1 MSIKYYIYG
10 QIVNRTYSLTQHRFM
25 INKVSNSISVFSQIR
40 DGCVIAI
47 SGFNLATT
55 PEYLILELYKRY
67 VKFGHPKNIFIVSDA
82 LPATPR
88 RGLDS
93 IAERIYKDPNQV
105 FLKGILMPFLGFS
118 PWLQKLVT
126 EDRIEFYGWPIGIT
140 AYWFREV
147 ASGRPGLITKIGI
160 ETFLDPRK
168 EGGALNPIGIKKMSC
183 KISVINIDDQ
193 EYLLYQAPKP
203 DYAFIRATTAD
214 ENGNLSMEDEGIR
227 GTVLGIAQA
236 TKARPNQGS
245 VYAQVR
251 WLTKSFTI
259 NPRDVDIPGPL
270 VDHVII
276 SPQKYHWQSGS
287 IKYDPR
293 ISYRTVPP
301 ITQKLVDDVT
311 PKPIA
316 QYEKVI
322 ARRVIME
329 LISLFKDKGSPV
341 LVNLGIGIP
350 ALVSLVA
357 AEENLSDFIVTVLES
372 GPWGGIALSGNN
384 FGQAISP
391 FALSTIPDMFS
402 NFEGGIIDIA
412 SLGFLQVDK
421 QGNVNPSIL
430 PDRIFG
436 PGGFPVIAGGA
447 PKAFFAGTFTAGPKK
462 IDIVNNNM
470 ISIVRDGSPKFVD
483 RVYKII
489 FSGPQAVKYQK
500 EIVYVTERAVF
511 RLTERGLILEEI
523 SPGIDIDK
531 DILSKMEFVPIIASP
546 LKQMDERLFGVGK
559 LGLRD
564 EIF

>member
-1 MSIKYYIYG
+1 MA
-10 QIVNRTYSLTQHRFM
+10 
-25 INKVSNSISVFSQIR
+25 NKVSNSISVFSQIR
-40 DGCVIAI
+40 DDCVIAI

-67 VKFGHPKNIFIVSDA
+67 IKSGHPKNIFIVSDA

-93 IAERIYKDPNQV
+93 IAERIYKDPNQK
-105 FLKGILMPFLGFS
+105 FLRGMLMPFLGFS

-126 EDRIEFYGWPIGIT
+126 GDRIEFYGWPIGIT

-160 ETFLDPRK
+160 DTFLDPRK
-168 EGGALNPIGIKKMSC
+168 EGGALNPKGIKKMSC

-203 DYAFIRATTAD
+203 DYALIRATTAD

-236 TKARPNQGS
+236 TKARPNQGT
-245 VYAQVR
+245 VYAQVK

-259 NPRDVDIPGPL
+259 NPRDVDVPGPL
-270 VDHVII
+270 VDHVVI

-301 ITQKLVDDVT
+301 ITQKLVDDLT
-311 PKPIA
+311 PKPVG

-322 ARRVIME
+322 ARRIIIE
-329 LISLFKDKGSPV
+329 LINLFKQKGSPV

-357 AEENLSDFIVTVLES
+357 AEENLSDYIITVIES

-421 QGNVNPSIL
+421 NGNVNPSIL

-447 PKAFFAGTFTAGPKK
+447 PKTFFAGAFTAGPKK
-462 IDIVNNNM
+462 IDIVNNNKL
-470 ISIVRDGSPKFVD
+470 SIVQDGSPKFVD

-511 RLTERGLILEEI
+511 RLTERGLVLEEI

-531 DILSKMEFVPIIASP
+531 DILAKMEFEPIIASP
-546 LKQMDERLFGVGK
+546 LKQVDERLFGVGK
-559 LGLRD
+559 LGLRE

>member
-1 MSIKYYIYG
+1 M
-10 QIVNRTYSLTQHRFM
+10 V
-25 INKVSNSISVFSQIR
+25 NKVSNSISVFSQIR
-40 DGCVIAI
+40 DDCVIAI

-67 VKFGHPKNIFIVSDA
+67 IKSGHPKNIFIVSDA

-93 IAERIYKDPNQV
+93 IAERIYKDPNQK
-105 FLKGILMPFLGFS
+105 FLRGMLMPFLGFS

-126 EDRIEFYGWPIGIT
+126 GDRIEFYGWPIGIT

-160 ETFLDPRK
+160 DTFLDPRK
-168 EGGALNPIGIKKMSC
+168 EGGALNPKGIKKMSC

-203 DYAFIRATTAD
+203 DYALIRATTAD

-236 TKARPNQGS
+236 TKARPNQGT

-259 NPRDVDIPGPL
+259 NPRDVDVPGPL
-270 VDHVII
+270 VDHVVI

-301 ITQKLVDDVT
+301 ITQKLVDDLT
-311 PKPIA
+311 PKPVA

-322 ARRVIME
+322 ARRIIIE
-329 LISLFKDKGSPV
+329 LVNLFKQKGSPV

-350 ALVSLVA
+350 TLVSLVA
-357 AEENLSDFIVTVLES
+357 AEENLSDYIITVIES

-412 SLGFLQVDK
+412 SLGFLQVDRM
-421 QGNVNPSIL
+421 GNVNPSIL

-447 PKAFFAGTFTAGPKK
+447 PKTFFAGAFTAGPKK
-462 IDIVNNNM
+462 IDIVNNNKL
-470 ISIVRDGSPKFVD
+470 SIVQDGSPKFVD

-511 RLTERGLILEEI
+511 RLTERGLVLEEI

-531 DILSKMEFVPIIASP
+531 DILVKMEFVPIIASP

-559 LGLRD
+559 LGLRE

>member
-1 MSIKYYIYG
+1 M
-10 QIVNRTYSLTQHRFM
+10 V
-25 INKVSNSISVFSQIR
+25 NKVSNSISVFSQIK
-40 DGCVIAI
+40 DDCVIAI

-67 VKFGHPKNIFIVSDA
+67 IKFGHPKNIFIVSDA

-93 IAERIYKDPNQV
+93 IAERIYKDPNQK
-105 FLKGILMPFLGFS
+105 FLRGMLMPFLGFS

-126 EDRIEFYGWPIGIT
+126 GNRIEFYGWPIGIT

-147 ASGRPGLITKIGI
+147 ASGRPGLITKIGVD
-160 ETFLDPRK
+160 TFLDPRK
-168 EGGALNPIGIKKMSC
+168 EGGALNPKGIKKMSC

-203 DYAFIRATTAD
+203 DYALIRATTAD

-236 TKARPNQGS
+236 TKARPNQGT

-259 NPRDVDIPGPL
+259 NPRDVDVPGPL
-270 VDHVII
+270 VDHVVI

-311 PKPIA
+311 PKPVA

-322 ARRVIME
+322 ARRIIME
-329 LISLFKDKGSPV
+329 FVNLFKQKGSPV

-350 ALVSLVA
+350 TLVSLVA
-357 AEENLSDFIVTVLES
+357 AEENLSDYIITVIES
-372 GPWGGIALSGNN
+372 GPWGGIALSGND

-412 SLGFLQVDK
+412 SLGFLQVDRM
-421 QGNVNPSIL
+421 GNVNPSIL

-447 PKAFFAGTFTAGPKK
+447 PKTFFAGAFTAGPKK
-462 IDIVNNNM
+462 IDIVNNNKL
-470 ISIVRDGSPKFVD
+470 SIVQDGSPKFVD

-511 RLTERGLILEEI
+511 RLTERGLVLEEI

-531 DILSKMEFVPIIASP
+531 DILVKMEFVPIIASP

-559 LGLRD
+559 LGLRE

>member
-1 MSIKYYIYG
+1 M
-10 QIVNRTYSLTQHRFM
+10 V
-25 INKVSNSISVFSQIR
+25 NKVSNSISVFSQIK
-40 DGCVIAI
+40 DDCVIAI

-67 VKFGHPKNIFIVSDA
+67 IKFGHPKNIFIVSDA

-93 IAERIYKDPNQV
+93 IAERIYKDPNQK
-105 FLKGILMPFLGFS
+105 FLRGMLMPFLGFS

-126 EDRIEFYGWPIGIT
+126 GNRIEFYGWPIGIT

-147 ASGRPGLITKIGI
+147 ASGRPGLITKIGVD
-160 ETFLDPRK
+160 TFLDPRK
-168 EGGALNPIGIKKMSC
+168 EGGALNPKGIKKMSC

-203 DYAFIRATTAD
+203 DYALIRATTAD

-236 TKARPNQGS
+236 TKARPNQGT

-259 NPRDVDIPGPL
+259 NPRDVDVPGPL
-270 VDHVII
+270 VDHVVI

-301 ITQKLVDDVT
+301 ITQKLVDDLT
-311 PKPIA
+311 PKPVA

-322 ARRVIME
+322 ARRIIME
-329 LISLFKDKGSPV
+329 FVNLFKQKGSPV

-350 ALVSLVA
+350 TLVSLVA
-357 AEENLSDFIVTVLES
+357 AEENLSDYIITVIES
-372 GPWGGIALSGNN
+372 GPWGGIALSGND

-412 SLGFLQVDK
+412 SLGFLQVDRM
-421 QGNVNPSIL
+421 GNVNPSIL

-447 PKAFFAGTFTAGPKK
+447 PKTFFAGAFTAGPKK
-462 IDIVNNNM
+462 IDIVNNNKL
-470 ISIVRDGSPKFVD
+470 SIVQDGLPKFVD

-511 RLTERGLILEEI
+511 RLTERGLVLEEI

-531 DILSKMEFVPIIASP
+531 DILFKMEFVPIIASP

-559 LGLRD
+559 LGLRE

>member
-1 MSIKYYIYG
+1 M
-10 QIVNRTYSLTQHRFM
+10 VNKM
-25 INKVSNSISVFSQIR
+25 SNSISVFSQIR
-40 DGCVIAI
+40 DDCVIAI

-67 VKFGHPKNIFIVSDA
+67 IKFGHPKNIFIVSDA

-93 IAERIYKDPNQV
+93 IAERIYKDPNQK
-105 FLKGILMPFLGFS
+105 FLRGMLMPFLGFS

-126 EDRIEFYGWPIGIT
+126 GDRIEFYGWPIGIT

-160 ETFLDPRK
+160 DTFLDPRQ
-168 EGGALNPIGIKKMSC
+168 EGGALNPKGVKKMSC
-183 KISVINIDDQ
+183 KISVIDIDDQ

-203 DYAFIRATTAD
+203 DYALIRATTAD

-236 TKARPNQGS
+236 TKARPNQGT

-251 WLTKSFTI
+251 RLTKSFTI
-259 NPRDVDIPGPL
+259 NPRDVDVPGPL
-270 VDHVII
+270 VDNVII

-293 ISYRTVPP
+293 ISYRIVPP
-301 ITQKLVDDVT
+301 ITQKLVDDLT
-311 PKPIA
+311 PKPVA
-316 QYEKVI
+316 QYQKVI
-322 ARRVIME
+322 ARRIIIE
-329 LISLFKDKGSPV
+329 LVNLFKQKGSPV

-357 AEENLSDFIVTVLES
+357 AEENLSDYIVTVIES

-421 QGNVNPSIL
+421 LGNVNPSIL

-447 PKAFFAGTFTAGPKK
+447 PKTFFAGAFTAGPKK
-462 IDIVNNNM
+462 IDIVNNNKL
-470 ISIVRDGSPKFVD
+470 SIVQDGSPKFVD

-511 RLTERGLILEEI
+511 RLTERGLVLEEI

-531 DILSKMEFVPIIASP
+531 DILLKMEFVPIIASP

-559 LGLRD
+559 LGLRE

>member
-1 MSIKYYIYG
+1 M
-10 QIVNRTYSLTQHRFM
+10 VNKM
-25 INKVSNSISVFSQIR
+25 SNSISVFSQIR
-40 DGCVIAI
+40 DDCVIAI

-67 VKFGHPKNIFIVSDA
+67 IKFGHPKNIFIVSDA

-93 IAERIYKDPNQV
+93 IAERIYKDPNQK
-105 FLKGILMPFLGFS
+105 FLRGMLMPFLGFS

-126 EDRIEFYGWPIGIT
+126 GDRIEFYGWPIGIT

-160 ETFLDPRK
+160 DTFLDPRQ
-168 EGGALNPIGIKKMSC
+168 EGGALNPKGIKKMSC
-183 KISVINIDDQ
+183 KISVIDIDDQ

-203 DYAFIRATTAD
+203 DYALIRATTAD

-236 TKARPNQGS
+236 TKARPNQGT

-259 NPRDVDIPGPL
+259 NPRDVDVPGPL
-270 VDHVII
+270 VDNVII

-301 ITQKLVDDVT
+301 ITQKLVDDLT
-311 PKPIA
+311 PKPVA

-322 ARRVIME
+322 ARRIIIE
-329 LISLFKDKGSPV
+329 LVNLFKQKGSPV

-357 AEENLSDFIVTVLES
+357 AEENLSDYIVTVIES

-421 QGNVNPSIL
+421 LGNVNPSIL

-447 PKAFFAGTFTAGPKK
+447 PKTFFAGAFTAGPKK
-462 IDIVNNNM
+462 IDIVNNNKL
-470 ISIVRDGSPKFVD
+470 SIVQDGSPKFVD

-511 RLTERGLILEEI
+511 RLTERGLVLEEI

-531 DILSKMEFVPIIASP
+531 DILLKMEFVPIIASP

-559 LGLRD
+559 LGLRE

>member
-1 MSIKYYIYG
+1 MMK
-10 QIVNRTYSLTQHRFM
+10 
-25 INKVSNSISVFSQIR
+25 KVGNSISVLSQIR
-40 DGCVIAI
+40 DDCVVAI

-55 PEYLILELYKRY
+55 PEYLILELYRRY
-67 VKFGHPKNIFIVSDA
+67 TEYGHPKNVFIVSDA
-82 LPATPR
+82 LPAVPTR
-88 RGLDS
+88 ALDS
-93 IAERIYKDPNQV
+93 IAEIMYKDENQE
-105 FLKGILMPFLGFS
+105 FLRGMLMPFLGFS

-126 EDRIEFYGWPIGIT
+126 DDRIEFYGWPIGIT

-160 ETFLDPRK
+160 DTFLDPRN
-168 EGGALNPIGIKKMSC
+168 EGGALNPSANKKMSC
-183 KISVINIDDQ
+183 EVNVISIEDQ
-193 EYLLYQAPKP
+193 EYLLYRAPKP
-203 DYAFIRATTAD
+203 DYALVRATTAD

-227 GTVLGIAQA
+227 GTVHAIAQA
-236 TKARPNQGS
+236 TKARPNQGT
-245 VYAQVR
+245 VFAQTR

-276 SPQKYHWQSGS
+276 SPQKYHWQSGG
-287 IKYDPR
+287 IEYDPR
-293 ISYRTVPP
+293 LSYRTVPP
-301 ITQKLVDDVT
+301 ITEKLVKEVMA
-311 PKPIA
+311 KPIA

-322 ARRVIME
+322 ARRIVTE
-329 LISLFKDKGSPV
+329 LIKMFNDKGSPI

-350 ALVSLVA
+350 ALVSSVA
-357 AEENLSDFIVTVLES
+357 AEENLADYIITVIES
-372 GPWGGIALSGNN
+372 GPWGGIALSGTN

-391 FALSTIPDMFS
+391 FAVSTIPDMFS

-430 PDRIFG
+430 SDRIFG

-447 PKAFFAGTFTAGPKK
+447 PKTYFAGAFTAGQKK
-462 IDIVNNNM
+462 IEILNNKL
-470 ISIVRDGSPKFVD
+470 SIVQDGSPKFVD

-500 EIVYVTERAVF
+500 EILYVTERAVF
-511 RLTERGLILEEI
+511 RLTERGIALEEV

-531 DILSKMEFVPIIASP
+531 DILSKMEFSPIISSAM
-546 LKQMDERLFGVGK
+546 KQMDERLFKEGT

-564 EIF
+564 EIV